1 MVGIDTRIVIIGL
14 PQVSQQLGANIEQA
28 IWITQAYILTNT
40 LTLSIIGRLGDI
52 FGRVKIYTYG
62 FALFTVGSALTS
74 LGTNPT
80 EVILFRGI
88 QGIGAALVFT
98 NSIAIVTDAA
108 SKGQLGL
115 FLGINQIAFRAGAL
129 LGLTLSG
136 LILSFLDWRA
146 LFYINIP
153 IGIFG
158 TIWARR
164 QLKET
169 ALLDTNRKID
179 WVGFALFTVFLL
191 CLMVGLTFAAYGSS
205 GFTTAYALLISAAV
219 FIVVFILYERK
230 TKYPLIYLR
239 IFRIRQVSGGL
250 FALLFN
256 IITWT
261 AVLLL
266 LSLQFQLVDNLS
278 PLEAGLRILPF
289 EIAFLAVGPLSGR
302 LADKYGQS
310 QFTISGLVLSTVALF
325 LFSTTGQ
332 TTPYLTLSIYMVLLG
347 VGTGLFVAPNLRAV
361 MSSVPTERHGIG
373 SALFT
378 LFLNIGLTVSL
389 NLTVVIMSLTA
400 PYDLI
405 TQIISAVNP
414 ASIPAAGRALFV
426 ASLKN
431 TYFAFAII
439 NTIAI
444 IPAAIGARVKKS
456 EVSEPIVS
464 EG

>member
-1 MVGIDTRIVIIGL
+1 MVGIDTRIVIVGL
-14 PQVSQQLGANIEQA
+14 PQVSQQLKANIEQA
-28 IWITQAYILTNT
+28 IWITQAYVLTNT

-74 LGTNPT
+74 LGTNPL
-80 EVILFRGI
+80 EVIIFRGV
-88 QGIGAALVFT
+88 QGVGAALVFT
-98 NSIAIVTDAA
+98 NSIAIATDSAPRN
-108 SKGQLGL
+108 QLGL

-158 TIWARR
+158 TIWAHRS
-164 QLKET
+164 LKET
-169 ALLDTNRKID
+169 ALIDTDRHID
-179 WVGFALFTVFLL
+179 WVGFALFTGFLF
-191 CLMVGLTFAAYGSS
+191 CLMVGLTYGAYGTS
-205 GFTTAYALLISAAV
+205 GLTISYILLSSAAALIII
-219 FIVVFILYERK
+219 FLLYERTLK
-230 TKYPLIYLR
+230 RQLIYLKV
-239 IFRIRQVSGGL
+239 FRIREVSGGL
-250 FALLFN
+250 FALLLN

-261 AVLLL
+261 GVLLL

-278 PLEAGLRILPF
+278 PLEAGLRIIPF
-289 EIAFLAVGPLSGR
+289 EIAFLALGPLSGR
-302 LADKYGQS
+302 LADKFGQS
-310 QFTISGLVLSTVALF
+310 QFTITGLALSSIALF
-325 LFSTTGQ
+325 LFSTTSA
-332 TTPYLTLSIYMVLLG
+332 TTPYPTLSVYMVLLG
-347 VGTGLFVAPNLRAV
+347 LGTGLFVAPNLRAV

-389 NLTVVIMSLTA
+389 NFAVLIMSFTA
-400 PYDLI
+400 PYNLI
-405 TQIISAVNP
+405 TQILTAVNTQAISA
-414 ASIPAAGRALFV
+414 SDKMLFL

-431 TYFAFAII
+431 TYLAFAVI
-439 NTIAI
+439 NTLAFV
-444 IPAAIGARVKKS
+444 PAAIGGRIKRAQG
-456 EVSEPIVS
+456 EPAA